1 MVHVTAN
8 MMVSLD
14 GYTCGPGST
23 QTLDDPFGDCDFEMF
38 TRWRFGDADANAA
51 EIDSAVGAD
60 AYVMGRNMFGPA
72 RGEHDPAWTGW
83 WGDEP
88 PYRAPVFVL
97 THHEREPLEMAGG
110 TTFTFVT
117 GGLQDAFDRA
127 VAVAGD
133 RADDGG
139 RVSIAG
145 GATTLNQFL
154 AAGLVDELRL
164 HVAPVVFGAG
174 ERHFDGVPAV
184 RLEQVSARSTQHVTH
199 LTYRVLR

>member
-1 MVHVTAN
+1 
-8 MMVSLD
+8 
-14 GYTCGPGST
+14 
-23 QTLDDPFGDCDFEMF
+23 
-38 TRWRFGDADANAA
+38 
-51 EIDSAVGAD
+51 
-60 AYVMGRNMFGPA
+60 
-72 RGEHDPAWTGW
+72 
-83 WGDEP
+83 
-88 PYRAPVFVL
+88 
-97 THHEREPLEMAGG
+97 MAGG

>member
-1 MVHVTAN
+1 MVHVTAD

-14 GYTCGPGST
+14 GYASGVDAS
-23 QTLDDPFGDCDFEMF
+23 QSLERPFGDCDFEALA
-38 TRWRFGDADANAA
+38 RWRFEDAEANAA
-51 EIDSAVGAD
+51 EIEAIVGAD
-60 AYVMGRNMFGPA
+60 AYVMGRHMFGPSRDA
-72 RGEHDPAWTGW
+72 HDLEWTGW

-97 THHEREPLEMAGG
+97 THHERDPLVMQGG

-117 GGLQDAFDRA
+117 TGLQDAFDLA
-127 VAVAGD
+127 VATARD

-145 GATTLNQFL
+145 GASTLNQFL

-164 HVAPVVFGAG
+164 HVVPVLFGSG
-174 ERHFDGVPAV
+174 QRLFEGVPST
-184 RLEQVSARSTQHVTH
+184 RLEQVSSRSTRHVTH
-199 LTYRVLR
+199 LTYRVLH